1 MLDAFIKPSGGSR
14 RDLFRALGIVAL
26 GGAAATVLDA
36 CSGGGSAGATRS
48 ASTSAEVVP
57 KSAVPQGSGVVRG
70 GFVIT
75 QPTAGRFKAFSNIC
89 THQGCPI
96 NQVNGNKI
104 TCNCH
109 GSEFSIADGSVL
121 RGPAVQPLPKMKIS
135 VDGSN
140 LDVSA

>member
-1 MLDAFIKPSGGSR
+1 MLDAFTKPSGGSR
-14 RDLFRALGIVAL
+14 RDLFRTLGLAALG
-26 GGAAATVLDA
+26 GGAAAVLGA
-36 CSGGGSAGATRS
+36 CSSGASAGGAAAPS
-48 ASTSAEVVP
+48 ASPEVVP
-57 KSAVPQGSGVVRG
+57 KSTVPQGSGVVKG

-75 QPTAGRFKAFSNIC
+75 QPVAGRFKAFSNIC
-89 THQGCPI
+89 THQGCPMD
-96 NQVNGNKI
+96 QVNGNKI

-121 RGPAVQPLPKMKIS
+121 RGPADQPLYKAKIK